1 MSQKKR
7 KRKYARHRRNMIGTI
22 ITVVVLIGMTAGGIG
37 WMNLRASGTRKK
49 DTSPPPKAIEIQ
61 TTKKED
67 SSQEGLTDRK
77 SDENAQQD
85 QAADR
90 SSFAVVPGQTAGTT
104 EQTDEKVVYL
114 TLDDGPSELTPKV
127 LEILDRYQAKAT
139 FFITNQNPEYAYL
152 IKEAYDKGHT
162 IGLHTYS
169 HDYQTVYASVDAY
182 FSDLEAI
189 GKVAEEQIGYVPCF
203 IRFPGGSS
211 NTISANYTS
220 GIMTT
225 LAKEVQ
231 NRGYQYYDWNA
242 SSGDG
247 SVQPVENLIANAK
260 NCSENNIVLLS
271 HDANGKETTI
281 EALPAIIEY
290 YQSQGYVFKAL
301 DRESYA
307 PHHGINN

>member
-1 MSQKKR
+1 M
-7 KRKYARHRRNMIGTI
+7 
-22 ITVVVLIGMTAGGIG
+22 
-37 WMNLRASGTRKK
+37 
-49 DTSPPPKAIEIQ
+49 
-61 TTKKED
+61 
-67 SSQEGLTDRK
+67 
-77 SDENAQQD
+77 
-85 QAADR
+85 
-90 SSFAVVPGQTAGTT
+90 
-104 EQTDEKVVYL
+104 
-114 TLDDGPSELTPKV
+114 
-127 LEILDRYQAKAT
+127 
-139 FFITNQNPEYAYL
+139 
-152 IKEAYDKGHT
+152 
-162 IGLHTYS
+162 
-169 HDYQTVYASVDAY
+169 YASVDAY

-247 SVQPVENLIANAK
+247 SVQPAENLIANAK

-301 DRESYA
+301 GRESYA